1 MLKSNASVE
10 EIFIQSFKSIR
21 IGQTAGIREH
31 DSLQASSNIEQGFP
45 SCKEESKRGFFTVQ
59 KSLGPKKSKSRSRAA
74 KKSLVGPT
82 SSN

>member
-1 MLKSNASVE
+1 MIHYRHLVILNK
-10 EIFIQSFKSIR
+10 
-21 IGQTAGIREH
+21 
-31 DSLQASSNIEQGFP
+31 DFP
-45 SCKEESKRGFFTVQ
+45 AAKKKVKRGFSTVQ